1 MARKR
6 STRNMQPAITS
17 ISLKTDMT
25 TSGSLLSYVDVAREL
40 SKINR
45 RLYSQ
50 ARMYAFTGMSYAFR
64 QTASNIAII
73 ECTVRTAGNTWVV
86 QNSHVKGEALW
97 HQMQAL
103 VLDDNPSISG
113 SWHDYK
119 IQLDTQQVGP
129 RILEARDGQG
139 NLYPNGEWRYSQY
152 VMPQHSVDAAGNPL
166 AADELTAVLVGPDSP
181 SKRSLVKAY
190 EESRATLSPDDPNV
204 PVAMS
209 TSFFNLLTDSGS
221 QEPELALVI
230 KGENDNP
237 PYVLDNYPGGDVIA
251 AGPVTVAYS
260 AISTA
265 EVDGRIGG
273 FVAPAGLIQIEFNAF
288 DNLGDPI
295 SPAQMPD
302 IDILLH
308 VAPGYYKG
316 VASLPMGQ

>member
-1 MARKR
+1 M
-6 STRNMQPAITS
+6 
-17 ISLKTDMT
+17 KTDIAAA
-25 TSGSLLSYVDVAREL
+25 GSFLSYVDVAREL
-40 SKINR
+40 SKVNR

-50 ARMYAFTGMSYAFR
+50 SRIYAFTGMSYAFR
-64 QTASNIAII
+64 QSSNPLTAIASI

-103 VLDDNPSISG
+103 VLDDNPSIAG
-113 SWHDYK
+113 TWHDYK
-119 IQLDTQQVGP
+119 VQLDAQQSGA
-129 RILEARDGQG
+129 RTLDARDGQG
-139 NLYPNGEWRYSQY
+139 VIYPNGEWNYATY
-152 VMPQHSVDAAGNPL
+152 VMPQHSVDGAGNPL
-166 AADELTAVLVGPDSP
+166 PAVELTATLVGPDTA

-190 EESRATLSPDDPNV
+190 EQSRATLNPDDPNV
-204 PVAMS
+204 PVGMS

-230 KGENDNP
+230 KGEGDNP
-237 PYVLDNYPGGDVIA
+237 PYDLDNYPGGDVIA
-251 AGPVTVAYS
+251 PGPVTVAYS

-273 FVAPAGLIQIEFNAF
+273 FIAPAGLVQIEFNAF
-288 DNLGDPI
+288 DI
-295 SPAQMPD
+295 SGNAIETDDMPD

-308 VAPGYYKG
+308 VAPGMYKG